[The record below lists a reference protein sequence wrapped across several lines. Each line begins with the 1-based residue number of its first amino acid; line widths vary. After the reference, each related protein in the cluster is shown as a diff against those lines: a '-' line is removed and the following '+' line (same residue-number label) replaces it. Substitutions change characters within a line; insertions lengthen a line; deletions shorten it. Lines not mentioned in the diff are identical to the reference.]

1 VARERERIEEIMA
14 ATAAGHTDVVE
25 GAKEMCMHYNTSC

>member
-1 VARERERIEEIMA
+1 VAKEKERIEEIMT

-25 GAKEMCMHYNTSC
+25 EAKEVRMRYNTSC

>member
-25 GAKEMCMHYNTSC
+25 EAKEMCMRYNTSC